1 MGLNLAPV
9 AARGGRDGERAGRRS
24 PQCPGERERVALAPS
39 SGGPPP
45 YPPPTPAFF
54 LSSPHR
60 PRPGGFVFGVA
71 LCPTPCVWVE
81 CGVLLL
87 VLCVLVV
94 RASRSRRDERVSFNA
109 SPCSVVWARCVG
121 ARARAR
127 PARRGCAV
135 RALESMK
142 FGPVCI
148 FILGRRSCVCI
159 SMLYHVKTT
168 RQTRGCLPQNER
180 SFRFIGQGVG
190 API

>member
-1 MGLNLAPV
+1 MGREP
-9 AARGGRDGERAGRRS
+9 GGVRLSAQG
-24 PQCPGERERVALAPS
+24 RERVALAPS

-121 ARARAR
+121 ARARAPR
-127 PARRGCAV
+127 AAWVRRAGLRIDEV
-135 RALESMK
+135 WSSLHLHSWSHRA
-142 FGPVCI
+142 
-148 FILGRRSCVCI
+148 VCI

>member
-9 AARGGRDGERAGRRS
+9 AARGGRDGERAGRCS

-94 RASRSRRDERVSFNA
+94 RASRSRRDERVSLNA
-109 SPCSVVWARCVG
+109 SPCSVVGRAVW

-168 RQTRGCLPQNER
+168 RRQEVVSPKTNVR
-180 SFRFIGQGVG
+180 SVS
-190 API
+190 